1 MWPDTSTT
9 WQKFVRS
16 SMLFIPSC
24 TDVVVASA
32 GCQINRARGDDS
44 NNQQN
49 RDFDQ
54 SAVPRAVIRDTSSV
68 WGVRRLKM
76 IAVNG

>member
-1 MWPDTSTT
+1 MAYTSTT

-16 SMLFIPSC
+16 SMQFIPSC

-32 GCQINRARGDDS
+32 RCQINRVRGDDS

-49 RDFDQ
+49 RDFNQ
-54 SAVPRAVIRDTSSV
+54 SAVPRVMIRDTSSV

>member
-1 MWPDTSTT
+1 MAYTSTT

-16 SMLFIPSC
+16 SMQFI
-24 TDVVVASA
+24 VVASA
-32 GCQINRARGDDS
+32 RCQTNRVRGDDS

-49 RDFDQ
+49 RDFNQ
-54 SAVPRAVIRDTSSV
+54 SAGPRVMIRDTSSV